1 MAALAAAN
9 AAKTTPVKHLLTGTI
24 PALIT
29 PFKRTSAEQDPAT
42 FALDCEAVKPIVD
55 HMVQQKCGGLYI
67 CGTTGEGFV
76 MTAEERRAMAAAS
89 VEAAA
94 GRVPVC
100 VHVGACPRAQAVALA
115 AHAKSVGADA
125 VASVVP
131 GWETD
136 RRENDLGVVTEF
148 FRDIAAAAA
157 PLPFYVYW
165 FACAF
170 KPGEASRASSF
181 TPAEWVASMNTI
193 PTFAGLKFTDINMYT
208 FEQIIAHGGPK
219 LNCLTGPDEMK
230 ICGMVMGS
238 HGAIGSTYN
247 VQLPTFV
254 AMDEAFAR
262 GDIAAAM
269 AAQRR
274 ANAVIALLLRVCK
287 CSEFGGS
294 AIAAGIKC
302 ILRLR
307 GLPAGYSRNHA
318 PQLSAEQEQELER
331 EMGRLG
337 EL

>member
-1 MAALAAAN
+1 M
-9 AAKTTPVKHLLTGTI
+9 
-24 PALIT
+24 
-29 PFKRTSAEQDPAT
+29 
-42 FALDCEAVKPIVD
+42 
-55 HMVQQKCGGLYI
+55 
-67 CGTTGEGFV
+67 
-76 MTAEERRAMAAAS
+76 
-89 VEAAA
+89 
-94 GRVPVC
+94 C

-115 AHAKSVGADA
+115 AHAKSIGADA

-136 RRENDLGVVTEF
+136 RRENDLSIVTEF

-170 KPGEASRASSF
+170 KPGENSRANRF
-181 TPAEWVASMNTI
+181 TVPEWIAAMSTI

-238 HGAIGSTYN
+238 HVAIGSTYN
-247 VQLPTFV
+247 VQLPTCV

-262 GDIAAAM
+262 GDVAAAM
-269 AAQRR
+269 AVQRQ
-274 ANAVIALLLRVCK
+274 ANAVIALLLRVCN
-287 CSEFGGS
+287 CAEFGGS

-302 ILRLR
+302 IMRLR
-307 GLPAGYSRNHA
+307 GLPAGYSRAHA
-318 PQLSAEQEQELER
+318 PQLSAAQEQELER
-331 EMGRLG
+331 EMARLG